1 MTDNNSEILIGGEP
15 ISADTIGLDKSLSP
29 KKKKQ
34 YMIIG
39 GISIA
44 IVILIV
50 IIIIIATTGGKDSN
64 SDEGQGGEGGQDDG
78 KIDPNEALGEIILS
92 YDVKSTTNPT
102 IILSP
107 NFVKSSKLNIYVK
120 DQYINYAKEYKFPD
134 KASGENVKILIFEEI
149 NMNSMFKAVTDLK
162 SVKITSSKNL
172 KIKSLESSFE
182 DCTGLSSF
190 NIQGCDTSQV
200 SSVKNLFHNTNIQD
214 INIAELN
221 LDNIKDMSYMF
232 ADSKLQ
238 KIDLSKLNTENAE
251 TMAGMFKGSQ
261 SLNSLDLTN
270 FKTKNVKDMSGMFE
284 GCTSLG
290 TIIFST
296 DIL

>member
-1 MTDNNSEILIGGEP
+1 MADNSEILIGGEP
-15 ISADTIGLDKSLSP
+15 INADSIGLDKRLDP

-50 IIIIIATTGGKDSN
+50 IIIIVATTGGKDSN
-64 SDEGQGGEGGQDDG
+64 SNEGQGGGGEGGKDEG

-107 NFVKSSKLNIYVK
+107 NFVKSTKLNIYVMG
-120 DQYINYAKEYKFPD
+120 QYTNYTKEYKFPN
-134 KASGENVKILIFEEI
+134 KTSGENVKILIFEEI
-149 NMNSMFKAVTDLK
+149 NMNSMFKAVSDLK

-190 NIQGCDTSQV
+190 AIQGCDTSQV
-200 SSVKNLFHNTNIQD
+200 SSVKNLFHNTNIED
-214 INIAELN
+214 INLAELN

-232 ADSKLQ
+232 ADSKL
-238 KIDLSKLNTENAE
+238 KTIDLSKLNTENVE
-251 TMAGMFKGSQ
+251 NMAGISKLKM
-261 SLNSLDLTN
+261 
-270 FKTKNVKDMSGMFE
+270 
-284 GCTSLG
+284 
-290 TIIFST
+290 
-296 DIL
+296 